1 MSVPFEGCSLLR
13 NNGSLRL
20 SILQYEPSTFSTG
33 RTWGFEV
40 ERDSNKP
47 TYEMFKLGLDPKREK
62 ETKLARD
69 YPSVVNLPT
78 NTADVDNLV
87 VDYLTAL
94 RENFESH
101 LTDLPSSMDLQSY
114 PKQYV
119 ITVPAMWSER
129 AQDRTRSC
137 AERAGM
143 GQKQHIIIISEPE
156 AAAIRVLEEM
166 REDEYRFMKDDTFIV
181 CDAGGG

>member
-1 MSVPFEGCSLLR
+1 MAF
-13 NNGSLRL
+13 
-20 SILQYEPSTFSTG
+20 SILQYESSTFSQG
-33 RTWGFEV
+33 RTWGFEI
-40 ERDSNKP
+40 ERDSHKP
-47 TYEMFKLGLDPKREK
+47 TYEMFKLGLDPKAER

-69 YPSVVNLPT
+69 YPSVVQVPS
-78 NTADVDNLV
+78 NTADVEKLV

-101 LTDLPSSMDLQSY
+101 LADLPNSLDLQSI

-137 AERAGM
+137 AERADM
-143 GQKQHIIIISEPE
+143 GQKHTIGIISEPE

-166 REDEYRFMKDDTFIV
+166 REDEYRFKRNDTFV
-181 CDAGGG
+181 VVDAGGG

>member
-1 MSVPFEGCSLLR
+1 MRKPLLILE
-13 NNGSLRL
+13 S
-20 SILQYEPSTFSTG
+20 SILQYESAFLNG
-33 RTWGFEV
+33 RTWGFDI

-69 YPSVVNLPT
+69 YPSVVTIPT
-78 NTADVDNLV
+78 NEIDVENLV

-94 RENFESH
+94 RENFESQ
-101 LTDLPSSMDLQSY
+101 LAALPNSIDLQSI
-114 PKQYV
+114 PRQYI
-119 ITVPAMWSER
+119 ITVPAIWSER

-137 AERAGM
+137 AEKAGM
-143 GQKQHIIIISEPE
+143 GQKDKVNIVSEPE
-156 AAAIRVLEEM
+156 AAAIRILEEM
-166 REDEYRFMKDDTFIV
+166 SEDDYRFKIHDTFVV